1 MLFVDTDRPNQLDN
15 TKTMSSFTKGSIKSD
30 KEILLECSSGVA
42 LAVNTSRTGFITRQ
56 ELSDFFES
64 VNQAYKIPEAK
75 KAGAK
80 RADDILSQVGTD
92 LTSVPAA
99 KLKRICLKLKIDISN
114 FLEKADYIRA
124 VTELT
129 GASRVVPLFSLSAWL
144 HQTFNGHPDKL
155 QRIQDIALDHLVQ
168 HTRSESNRDTKA
180 NASNHTTTRPT
191 SNSEYSGTSWN
202 GSGGSGG
209 SGGGSGSGGSGSS
222 GRSPTL
228 SSNNSDSKRISSEYS
243 SSNNASGEYS
253 SSGNSRPYSTSPS
266 AIPRNVYQSTETS
279 SDSPRTTIR
288 KKNKR
293 HARRRTMVALD
304 MFSKLDRHSLGSISR
319 RDFLLACRKDKEV
332 AVFLGLP
339 QKISQEGDSR
349 EKLEDVFQ
357 GIGSEGDTVTIEQFV
372 QHFKKLD
379 CCVETVETNE
389 T

>member
-1 MLFVDTDRPNQLDN
+1 MDSTFTLNDN
-15 TKTMSSFTKGSIKSD
+15 VHVCTT
-30 KEILLECSSGVA
+30 
-42 LAVNTSRTGFITRQ
+42 
-56 ELSDFFES
+56 
-64 VNQAYKIPEAK
+64 
-75 KAGAK
+75 
-80 RADDILSQVGTD
+80 
-92 LTSVPAA
+92 
-99 KLKRICLKLKIDISN
+99 
-114 FLEKADYIRA
+114 
-124 VTELT
+124 
-129 GASRVVPLFSLSAWL
+129 
-144 HQTFNGHPDKL
+144 
-155 QRIQDIALDHLVQ
+155 IAL
-168 HTRSESNRDTKA
+168 N
-180 NASNHTTTRPT
+180 
-191 SNSEYSGTSWN
+191 N
-202 GSGGSGG
+202 G
-209 SGGGSGSGGSGSS
+209 GSGGSGSS